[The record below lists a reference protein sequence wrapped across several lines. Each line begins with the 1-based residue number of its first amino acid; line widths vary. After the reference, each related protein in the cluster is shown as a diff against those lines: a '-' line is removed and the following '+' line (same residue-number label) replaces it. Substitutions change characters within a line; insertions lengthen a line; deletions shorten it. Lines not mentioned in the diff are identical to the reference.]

1 VEGECGADEHP
12 FRGHEA
18 GTQHIIPK
26 MARACHVPAAPGL
39 RLHKNN
45 QITSKRA
52 VVVDIR
58 LELPCHCQEQQL
70 NNEARDNQ
78 LRSIFIPTNRR
89 PLTPQPTIITTAP
102 SHRSRH
108 KCLHPALT
116 PRPWVRRTPQTR
128 PTALASDVN
137 ATMALSIQ
145 RRSHVIVIPHRH
157 GGNRRI
163 RLDL

>member
-1 VEGECGADEHP
+1 MNIRSGDMRQEVRNITSQRWQG
-12 FRGHEA
+12 
-18 GTQHIIPK
+18 
-26 MARACHVPAAPGL
+26 RAHGPAAPGL

-52 VVVDIR
+52 VVLDIR

-89 PLTPQPTIITTAP
+89 PPHPATHYNHNCPPR
-102 SHRSRH
+102 RSRH

-128 PTALASDVN
+128 PTALASQVN

>member
-1 VEGECGADEHP
+1 MG
-12 FRGHEA
+12 
-18 GTQHIIPK
+18 
-26 MARACHVPAAPGL
+26 PAAPGL

-89 PLTPQPTIITTAP
+89 PP
-102 SHRSRH
+102 
-108 KCLHPALT
+108 HPAAHYNYNCPLSPLT
-116 PRPWVRRTPQTR
+116 TQVF
-128 PTALASDVN
+128 ASC
-137 ATMALSIQ
+137 
-145 RRSHVIVIPHRH
+145 
-157 GGNRRI
+157 
-163 RLDL
+163 LDSAPLG